1 MLNRLLRKSPPVP
14 RLHIAQR
21 VIDKMQIA
29 ANTFVEDETGEA
41 MVGLMIGG
49 REQAALCVLDTISPD
64 ASAVRQLHTFQQ
76 GDELQDEIMWWWREN
91 WEMERRKSGR
101 GWFGKRREWDVPLR
115 YLGDWHKQPGHMIAP
130 SGGDLQTAL
139 EWLDEAP
146 DDAPFLLVPIVTLEH
161 PATIDP
167 APADVNYVLVDQ
179 GDGSALR
186 VDWWYV
192 HRDWGVFQPITPIVV
207 ENADL
212 PELAPVAWHLN
223 DQDRSADEWEA
234 LEAGDFAITVLL
246 ADIDAEPP
254 LEVCVS
260 AARLNGAE
268 QIYLVA
274 TPYNYPHA
282 PPQMRLA
289 PFVNLGAGQAIA
301 DVFPA
306 WWQTA
311 TPAAPAPDFVWTT
324 DKKLVDYIQAVEIHH
339 GIRPA
344 PQAGESTNDTE
355 STAETGQQSIPTEDE
370 SS

>member
-1 MLNRLLRKSPPVP
+1 MPELY
-14 RLHIAQR
+14 IAQR

-29 ANTFVEDETGEA
+29 ANAFVEDETGEA
-41 MVGLMIGG
+41 MVGLLIAG
-49 REQAALCVLDTISPD
+49 RERDRLCVLDTISPD

-91 WEMERRKSGR
+91 WDMEFRPSRGR
-101 GWFGKRREWDVPLR
+101 GWFNKRREWDTPLR

-139 EWLDEAP
+139 GWLDEAP
-146 DDAPFLLVPIVTLEH
+146 DDVPFLLVPIVTLDH

-192 HRDWGVFQPITPIVV
+192 HRDWGMFQPITPKVI

-212 PELAPVAWHLN
+212 PELAPVAWHLK
-223 DQDRSADEWEA
+223 DQDRAADEWEA
-234 LEAGDFAITVLL
+234 LEDGDFAITVLL
-246 ADIDAEPP
+246 ADIDNAPP
-254 LEVCVS
+254 LEVCIS

-289 PFVNLGAGQAIA
+289 PFVNLAAGQAIA
-301 DVFPA
+301 DVFPT
-306 WWQTA
+306 WWQSA
-311 TPAAPAPDFVWTT
+311 TPAAPAPDFAWTA
-324 DKKLVDYIQAVEIHH
+324 DKKLVDYIEAVEIHH
-339 GIRPA
+339 GIRTAPPA
-344 PQAGESTNDTE
+344 EAGDGE
-355 STAETGQQSIPTEDE
+355 AEKTEDSGSDTSATE
-370 SS
+370 GEKS